1 MLATAART
9 IFDSLER
16 LPNDE
21 NRTRVAIITVDS
33 SLHFYKLNPD
43 INEPQMLVVS
53 DLDDVYLPSPS
64 DLLANLSESIQ
75 SMKTLLEKLPDMFK
89 DSVNVN
95 NALGA
100 GLQAAFKMLVNSNGM
115 FCCYRNNS
123 FFFVNSL
130 LQVARLFAYSLL
142 YLILVLVH

>member
-33 SLHFYKLNPD
+33 SLHFYKLNSD

-75 SMKTLLEKLPDMFK
+75 SMKILLEKLPDMFK

-100 GLQAAFKMLVNSNGM
+100 GLQAAFKMLVNSNSM

-123 FFFVNSL
+123 FFVNSL